1 MKLTRILPF
10 ARLLLEK
17 AIQPGEIVVDGTM
30 GNGFDTA
37 FMAGLIGENGHVY
50 AFDIQSEAIQ
60 NTTAKLEAE
69 DLLNRCTLFHAGHE
83 QLTSLIPANETRKL
97 TGAIFNLGY
106 LPGGDKSITTQAI
119 TTISAIEQLLELMV
133 PEGIIVLVI
142 YHGHPE
148 GEVERDELLEYVKTI
163 PQNKA
168 HVLHYGFM
176 NQVNHPP
183 FIVAIE
189 KRG

>member
-1 MKLTRILPF
+1 MKLDRILPF
-10 ARLLLEK
+10 ARTLLEK
-17 AIQPGEIVVDGTM
+17 AIQPGNIVVDGTM

-37 FMAGLIGENGHVY
+37 FMAGLVGETGHVY

-60 NTTAKLEAE
+60 NTKARLEAE
-69 DLLNRCTLFHAGHE
+69 ELLDRCTLFHAGHE
-83 QLTSLIPANETRKL
+83 QLKSLLPTSETRKL

-106 LPGGDKSITTQAI
+106 LPGGDKSITTKGS

-148 GEVERDELLEYVKTI
+148 GEVERDDLLDYVKNI
-163 PQNKA
+163 PQNNA

-189 KRG
+189 KR